1 MKFEEGKF
9 YFIKDC
15 FFEQFKEFYLM
26 ENRDN
31 GNKRPCFFCFKDK
44 KYKEIIWFVPISTK
58 YEKYKSIYEKKKL
71 NFPNKPVYNFVFG
84 SVLNK
89 KTVFLIQNI
98 FPTTKNYIL
107 EKYKTSDIDVDVPVV
122 VKKEIIDIS
131 SKIIALA
138 EHGTCI
144 PFYDII
150 EMRNKLLNK

>member
-89 KTVFLIQNI
+89 KTVFLIKI
-98 FPTTKNYIL
+98 F
-107 EKYKTSDIDVDVPVV
+107 
-122 VKKEIIDIS
+122 
-131 SKIIALA
+131 
-138 EHGTCI
+138 
-144 PFYDII
+144 F
-150 EMRNKLLNK
+150 LLQRITY